1 MTRDELAKILE
12 TFACCVVSTMQS
24 DMSVEDQHRW
34 ITFGIDN
41 IADTVML
48 FVERPLP
55 RPSSN

>member
-12 TFACCVVSTMQS
+12 TFACCIVSTMLT
-24 DMSVEDQHRW
+24 DMEVEDQHAL
-34 ITFGIDN
+34 ITSGIDN

-55 RPSSN
+55 RPSAN